1 MPILYILFIFS
12 SFTEKMSR
20 YLLPCP
26 FKYVTG
32 FDCPGCGF
40 QRACIA
46 LLQGNLQESL
56 HLYPAAIPVLL
67 TTVMGTSAK
76 LWLKPAQSK
85 RLINILFMITGLII
99 LVSYSY
105 KMFIP
110 HPHSV

>member
-1 MPILYILFIFS
+1 MLYMLFVLC
-12 SFTEKMSR
+12 SFTEKMNR

-46 LLQGNLQESL
+46 LVQGNLQESF
-56 HLYPAAIPVLL
+56 HLYPPAIPVLL
-67 TTVMGTSAK
+67 TIVISASAK
-76 LWLKPAQSK
+76 FWLKPAQSK
-85 RLINILFMITGLII
+85 RLINTLFLITGLMII
-99 LVSYSY
+99 VSYSY

-110 HPHSV
+110 HLHSV